1 MVSSPAIVWM
11 KRYVG
16 IEEPDDSS
24 NPWAA
29 TSGKWVHRWLAAIGG
44 TSLRASPEFARFPG
58 ENEIDERVRAS
69 ADERCA
75 TLQQLCHSLGKTV
88 PDWWISGWLNARYL
102 ARHLGGKIAGVQD
115 WKWILTEFPI
125 GRDGAVKIA
134 DGVELQLRGQIDL
147 ILAQDDAADF
157 AGQKI
162 WVVTITRRARPRN

>member
-1 MVSSPAIVWM
+1 MGAPLA
-11 KRYVG
+11 RR
-16 IEEPDDSS
+16 
-24 NPWAA
+24 
-29 TSGKWVHRWLAAIGG
+29 HRRDESA
-44 TSLRASPEFARFPG
+44 RVPEFARFPG

-69 ADERCA
+69 ADERRA

-147 ILAQDDAADF
+147 VLAQRAPDF

-162 WVVTITRRARPRN
+162 WVVDYKTGSTSSKLNTGDPHDTLIKARFSSAFMR